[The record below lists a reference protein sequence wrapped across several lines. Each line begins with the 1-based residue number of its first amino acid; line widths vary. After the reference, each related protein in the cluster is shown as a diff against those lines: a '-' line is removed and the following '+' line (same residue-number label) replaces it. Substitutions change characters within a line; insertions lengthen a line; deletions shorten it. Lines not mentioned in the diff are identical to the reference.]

1 MRRGEATRDAANHLR
16 AARWHVKSS
25 RRALSV
31 VQSFKKVAET
41 VSLRCCLIAR
51 SRIVAE

>member
-1 MRRGEATRDAANHLR
+1 MRRVEATRDAAR
-16 AARWHVKSS
+16 AARWHVKIS

-31 VQSFKKVAET
+31 VQGFKKVAET